1 MISVV
6 FAQANARPRVRRSID
21 TVDGPLSDCFLER
34 DETADA
40 DALVDRVVA
49 PLKKVKLAP
58 ASDARA
64 HEKLPERDT
73 KTQYAPAR
81 KPKRSKAK
89 SAPTRTETLVNTS
102 LHPDWYEKVG
112 PKAAFSRGDV
122 QKLAHTRTLIQYCI
136 EAHNRGDQQA
146 LDKAIVELT
155 EQLHEIEFY
164 PFLSMVEVKKS
175 NVLGSGG
182 LYLIFGAEPGHQ
194 RVFPSHLRADAEV
207 LYSRWFMG
215 DLEPSL
221 LRGLVTLKSTKEDGK
236 TRNYNAGIIE
246 EYSFQKSAKVFGDN
260 GLLNGQWFANRLCA
274 MRDGAHAELEPG
286 ICGEKEKGAFSIVL
300 ANGGYAD
307 EDKGDVSFLSH
318 VRRTYLTREIDN
330 PLLWHAVKD
339 TYPYLPYPA
348 PPRFTESW

>member
-1 MISVV
+1 LISVV
-6 FAQANARPRVRRSID
+6 FAQANARLRVCCSVD
-21 TVDGPLSDCFLER
+21 TIDGPLSDCFLER

-40 DALVDRVVA
+40 DVLVDQAVA
-49 PLKKVKLAP
+49 PLKKAKLTP
-58 ASDARA
+58 VSDAHA
-64 HEKLPERDT
+64 QEELPEQDT

-81 KPKRSKAK
+81 KAKRSKAK
-89 SAPTRTETLVNTS
+89 SASTRTETLVNTS
-102 LHPDWYEKVG
+102 SHPDWYEKVS
-112 PKAAFSRGDV
+112 PKASFSRGDV
-122 QKLAHTRTLIQYCI
+122 QKLAHTRTLIQHCI

-194 RVFPSHLRADAEV
+194 RVFPYHLRADAEV

-236 TRNYNAGIIE
+236 TRNYNSGVIE

-260 GLLNGQWFANRLCA
+260 GLRNGQWFANRLCA

-286 ICGEKEKGAFSIVL
+286 ICGQKGKGAFSIVL

-307 EDKGDVSFLSH
+307 EDKGDVSFLSYI
-318 VRRTYLTREIDN
+318 RCTYLTRETDHS
-330 PLLWHAVKD
+330 LLWHAVKD

-348 PPRFTESW
+348 PSRFTESQ